1 MTDGSGDT
9 ASGLLSYTLEGVDDD
24 PTGESTARLSSGTED
39 EVYEVSLSDLL
50 SGFTDADGDDLSV
63 VNLISSEGTVSALE
77 GDTYRITPSA
87 DYAGEVSLS
96 YDVTDGSGDTASG
109 LLSYTLEGVDDG
121 PTSTTIE
128 HRVILPGNQLEID
141 LQNYFE
147 DIDSSLS
154 FDWAFNAQAGLSAN
168 NIDLVNDSILTINT
182 EFAALAGE
190 TILNIE
196 GSSLGLETS
205 QTLNI
210 SVVPPYSY
218 FQAAENF
225 DSIVTDYA
233 SGIKNEYS
241 DNAMLIDDYLYLG
254 ELNFDFD
261 NFNAGKKGEDG
272 FISPT
277 LTFELDKY
285 FATNDTV
292 ELGEVKIRVFDIVA
306 AEGFDVRQKDNTA
319 GNQTGEREFN
329 LSFNVSA
336 NSTNGIYSLDNY
348 PSGEIYAMAY
358 YITQSGLK
366 IRSSIKSD
374 IENETIVYDQQ
385 EKRLEIN
392 FLDLIDEFSVAQY
405 LPLDR
410 QDYYMII
417 EGIPL
422 QSSDEMDVL
431 SIEATVSLI

>member
-1 MTDGSGDT
+1 
-9 ASGLLSYTLEGVDDD
+9 
-24 PTGESTARLSSGTED
+24 
-39 EVYEVSLSDLL
+39 
-50 SGFTDADGDDLSV
+50 
-63 VNLISSEGTVSALE
+63 
-77 GDTYRITPSA
+77 
-87 DYAGEVSLS
+87 
-96 YDVTDGSGDTASG
+96 
-109 LLSYTLEGVDDG
+109 
-121 PTSTTIE
+121 
-128 HRVILPGNQLEID
+128 
-141 LQNYFE
+141 
-147 DIDSSLS
+147 
-154 FDWAFNAQAGLSAN
+154 
-168 NIDLVNDSILTINT
+168 
-182 EFAALAGE
+182 
-190 TILNIE
+190 
-196 GSSLGLETS
+196 
-205 QTLNI
+205 
-210 SVVPPYSY
+210 
-218 FQAAENF
+218 
-225 DSIVTDYA
+225 
-233 SGIKNEYS
+233 
-241 DNAMLIDDYLYLG
+241 MLIDDYLYLG

-277 LTFELDKY
+277 LTFELNKY

-292 ELGEVKIRVFDIVA
+292 ELGEVKIRVFDIIA

-329 LSFNVSA
+329 LSFNISA